1 MHEPDVVITD
11 LVLAVLCGLL
21 AALLFRSPRGLLRTR
36 FVVFFIALGVAALL
50 GAISHGF
57 FPHQF
62 APWYDAETLLEELI
76 WRGTMISIGIAAL
89 AAWSAAARVVGVERG
104 TQTVLVTVGVSLF
117 VTYILWIIFI
127 SDDFRY
133 AILYYSPSAIF
144 LWIAFVLE
152 WRRDRSR
159 ELALGI
165 AGMALTFVAAAIQ
178 QMQIGLHP
186 RYFNYNALYHLVQ
199 GVGLFFIY
207 RAAARLTGSSSSL

>member
-21 AALLFRSPRGLLRTR
+21 AALLFRSPPGLLRNR
-36 FVVFFIALGVAALL
+36 FIMFFIALGVAAFL

-62 APWYDAETLLEELI
+62 APWYDAETLVEELI
-76 WRGTMISIGIAAL
+76 WRGTMVAIGVAAL
-89 AAWSAAARVVGVERG
+89 AAWSAAARVLGVERG

-117 VTYILWIIFI
+117 VTYILWIIFV

-133 AILYYSPSAIF
+133 AILYYTPAAVF
-144 LWIAFVLE
+144 LLIAFAAE

-165 AGMALTFVAAAIQ
+165 AGMALTFLAAGIQ
-178 QMQIGLHP
+178 QMEIGLHP
-186 RYFNYNALYHLVQ
+186 RYFNYNALYHVVQ
-199 GVGLFFIY
+199 GLGLFFIY
-207 RAAARLTGSSSSL
+207 RAAARLTGPASSV